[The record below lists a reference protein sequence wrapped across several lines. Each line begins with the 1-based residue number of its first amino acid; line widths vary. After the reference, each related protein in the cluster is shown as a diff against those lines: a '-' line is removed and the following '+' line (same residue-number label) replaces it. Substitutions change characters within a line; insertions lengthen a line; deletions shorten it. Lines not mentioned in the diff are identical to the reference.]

1 MEKITSFTID
11 HNILRPG
18 LYLSRRD
25 RNTITYDLR
34 TTVPNEYF
42 MDGAAMHTVEHLA
55 ATFLRNSKI
64 KDSIVYFGPMG
75 CKTGFYLVIFDD
87 VTPDT
92 LLCELNSAFKF
103 MAEFEGE
110 IPGSAKEE
118 CGNYKYH
125 DLEKAKKIAAD
136 YLAVLGN
143 VDSGKLEY
151 DS

>member
-55 ATFLRNSKI
+55 ATCLRNSKI

-92 LLCELNSAFKF
+92 LLCELKSAFKF

-136 YLAVLGN
+136 YLDVLES